1 MEERCRYIDELEE
14 EERKIRLNEQRTE
27 EGGKLGMED
36 NIESETAKTE
46 GIEERGIIDQTNP
59 RQEVEETEETKS
71 EEGER
76 IKEEEGINQT

>member
-1 MEERCRYIDELEE
+1 
-14 EERKIRLNEQRTE
+14 
-27 EGGKLGMED
+27 MED